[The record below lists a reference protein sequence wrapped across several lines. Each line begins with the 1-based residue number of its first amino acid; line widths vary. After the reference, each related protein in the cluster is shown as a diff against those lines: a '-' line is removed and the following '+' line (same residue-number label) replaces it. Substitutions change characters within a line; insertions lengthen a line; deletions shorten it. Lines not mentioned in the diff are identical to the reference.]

1 MHVSHNTLHHTS
13 RTQIQSHKCTH
24 HTTHT
29 ANLIQIKSHTCTC
42 LTRHTYTSLIQI
54 KSNTCTCLHT
64 PALVPPHKCMQHAC
78 VYDVFV
84 FYIFLYFLYLDLRFA
99 YLSPFC
105 VLRLLFRIQYLCIAY
120 TSPSRFPKDSKIFM
134 SYVGYFFHLL
144 LSWYKYY
151 LILRSLYLPTVCQH
165 IQSDWFDMC
174 FIHDVLILCR
184 SIYSALMYSDTSPLG
199 LPKDTFAS
207 ASACAAW

>member
-1 MHVSHNTLHHTS
+1 MHVS
-13 RTQIQSHKCTH
+13 
-24 HTTHT
+24 
-29 ANLIQIKSHTCTC
+29 SHTCISPATQMYAACMC
-42 LTRHTYTSLIQI
+42 LWCI
-54 KSNTCTCLHT
+54 
-64 PALVPPHKCMQHAC
+64 C
-78 VYDVFV
+78 VL
-84 FYIFLYFLYLDLRFA
+84 YIFVLLIPDINVCSMHVYAICMCLWCICVLYIFVLLIPRPSVCLRN
-99 YLSPFC
+99 YLSTFC

-120 TSPSRFPKDSKIFM
+120 TSPSRFPQDSKIFM

-144 LSWYKYY
+144 LSWYKYH

-174 FIHDVLILCR
+174 FIHDVLIFCR